1 MKKNMRS
8 LLILSGVLVVLV
20 ALWVTLALVPE
31 PGSSGETSAATTQS
45 QSVLFTIDPAEVARI
60 AVHNNLSDLT
70 LLPERTQDASGQ
82 TLITWKLAEDQGLPI
97 SQTSLSGLAEAAL
110 SMTYSEVI
118 VDDPDDLAA
127 FGLNRPAST
136 ISIVF
141 SNGSSKTVEFGSSL
155 SSGQGVYTRISQDT
169 RIYAVD
175 SRFKDQASQSLMD
188 LVDLSQAIG
197 GLATTDLTSMT
208 FFRRDDQLSLAAN
221 LQPSDPADAASG
233 LAFNLTQPVARPGNP
248 DTLTSLLNSILNL
261 SAVRMVDLDASNLE
275 RYGLAQPK
283 YQLELATLAGKEVV
297 ISIGDSA
304 GSGQYYVTSTA
315 LPAIMTVQADALT
328 ALDLPLTDYVDR
340 FVALMSIWKVSSVSL
355 NLEGEQH
362 DLGLSIE
369 EGQKIT
375 DEAVELTLD
384 GQDAKII
391 SQSGENLFSTFY
403 QTLIGIRIDG
413 FDLAASP
420 DGPVT
425 SRITY
430 TLKPDPASQ
439 SDAKALVIEFVSRD
453 AYTDYVLID
462 GSYTGFYVSHR
473 DTFTSGQ
480 VGQEGLLVAVS
491 QLQYAID
498 HAVDGVFDT
507 SKGYPAIS

>member
-1 MKKNMRS
+1 MP
-8 LLILSGVLVVLV
+8 LGDFG
-20 ALWVTLALVPE
+20 LVPE

-141 SNGSSKTVEFGSSL
+141 SNGSSKTVEFGGSL

-208 FFRRDDQLSLAAN
+208 FF
-221 LQPSDPADAASG
+221 PAG
-233 LAFNLTQPVARPGNP
+233 
-248 DTLTSLLNSILNL
+248 
-261 SAVRMVDLDASNLE
+261 
-275 RYGLAQPK
+275 
-283 YQLELATLAGKEVV
+283 
-297 ISIGDSA
+297 
-304 GSGQYYVTSTA
+304 
-315 LPAIMTVQADALT
+315 
-328 ALDLPLTDYVDR
+328 
-340 FVALMSIWKVSSVSL
+340 
-355 NLEGEQH
+355 
-362 DLGLSIE
+362 
-369 EGQKIT
+369 
-375 DEAVELTLD
+375 
-384 GQDAKII
+384 
-391 SQSGENLFSTFY
+391 
-403 QTLIGIRIDG
+403 
-413 FDLAASP
+413 
-420 DGPVT
+420 
-425 SRITY
+425 
-430 TLKPDPASQ
+430 
-439 SDAKALVIEFVSRD
+439 
-453 AYTDYVLID
+453 
-462 GSYTGFYVSHR
+462 
-473 DTFTSGQ
+473 
-480 VGQEGLLVAVS
+480 
-491 QLQYAID
+491 
-498 HAVDGVFDT
+498 
-507 SKGYPAIS
+507 